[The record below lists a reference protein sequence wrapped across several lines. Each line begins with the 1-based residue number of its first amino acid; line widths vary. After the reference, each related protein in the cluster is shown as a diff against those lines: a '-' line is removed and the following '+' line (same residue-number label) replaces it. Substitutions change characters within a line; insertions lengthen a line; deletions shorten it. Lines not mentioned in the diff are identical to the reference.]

1 MTLSCGNSSQR
12 VNTKSRCFYG
22 SSIRP
27 REQRFMRVGLTEY
40 ESCFRI
46 CEHRI
51 FAVNDIRSSATSNIS
66 DSRATFT
73 VARLHSCNA
82 HVFLDGASMAA
93 KYDAIIVGG
102 GHNGLVTACYLARA
116 HWKVLVLERRY
127 IVGGACV
134 TEENTFP
141 GFKVSTA
148 AYVNSLFRPEIIRDL
163 HLRDYGF
170 ELVERNPSSFSPFSD
185 GRYLMLGPDK
195 DMNLREIAKFSQK
208 DAQQYPKYEAML
220 ERVASV
226 IEPTLTQTPPNI
238 AKPCLGDLLK
248 MAPLGPSEQ
257 KLGPG
262 MGEAIEVLTGPARP
276 ILDRWFESEELKAT
290 LATDAIIGAFAS
302 PSMPGTA
309 YVLFHHVMG
318 ETNGKRGVWSYVK
331 GGMGGLTQAL
341 AKAATALGVEIR
353 TDAEVDKILVR
364 DNAVTGV
371 ALKGG
376 GEEFYAPK
384 IASNVDCH
392 VTFTQL
398 LEPAELPP
406 DFLAA
411 IERISYDSASAK
423 INVALDALPNFT
435 ACPGSTA
442 GPQHRGTVHLCPD
455 KDFIE
460 RGYDDAKYG
469 YCSKEPI
476 VECTIPS
483 SVDPSVV
490 PPGKHL
496 MSMFVQYATYK
507 LKEGEWT
514 NALKNEFADRCFNIV
529 EQYAPG
535 FTSSVIDRQ
544 ILSPVDLE
552 NTFNLTGGNIFQG
565 SMSLHQL
572 FMFRPVPG
580 FASYKMPLKGLF
592 LCGAAAHPGGGVM
605 GASGWNAAREMLKR

>member
-1 MTLSCGNSSQR
+1 
-12 VNTKSRCFYG
+12 
-22 SSIRP
+22 
-27 REQRFMRVGLTEY
+27 
-40 ESCFRI
+40 
-46 CEHRI
+46 
-51 FAVNDIRSSATSNIS
+51 
-66 DSRATFT
+66 
-73 VARLHSCNA
+73 
-82 HVFLDGASMAA
+82 MAA
-93 KYDAIIVGG
+93 QYDAIIVGG
-102 GHNGLVTACYLARA
+102 GHNGLVAACYLARA
-116 HWKVLVLERRY
+116 KWKVLVLERRY

-134 TEENTFP
+134 TEETFP

-163 HLRDYGF
+163 RLHDYGF
-170 ELVERNPSSFSPFSD
+170 ALAERNPSSFSPFLD
-185 GRYLMLGPDK
+185 GRYLMLGPDQ
-195 DMNLREIAKFSQK
+195 DMNLREIGKFSQN
-208 DAQQYPKYEAML
+208 DARAYPQYEAML

-226 IEPTLTQTPPNI
+226 IEPTLTQTPPNVV
-238 AKPCLGDLLK
+238 KPGLGDLFK
-248 MAPLGPSEQ
+248 MAPLGRALQ

-262 MGEAIEVLTGPARP
+262 MGEAVEVLTGPARP

-341 AKAATALGVEIR
+341 AKAAADLGVDIR

-364 DNAVTGV
+364 NNAVTGV
-371 ALKGG
+371 ALKNGDT
-376 GEEFYAPK
+376 FNATRV
-384 IASNVDCH
+384 ASNADCR

-398 LEPAELPP
+398 LDSSVLPP

-411 IERISYDSASAK
+411 VERISYDSASAK
-423 INVALDALPNFT
+423 INVALSALPNFT
-435 ACPGSTA
+435 ACPGSTP

-455 KDFIE
+455 QDFIE

-469 YCSKEPI
+469 SPSKEPI

-483 SVDPSVV
+483 AVDPSVA

-496 MSMFVQYATYK
+496 MSMFVQYAPYK
-507 LKEGEWT
+507 LKAGAWT
-514 NALKNEFADRCFNIV
+514 EERKNDFADRCFAIV

-544 ILSPVDLE
+544 VLSPVDLE
-552 NTFNLTGGNIFQG
+552 RTFNLTGGNIFQG
-565 SMSLHQL
+565 AMALHQL

-580 FASYKMPLKGLF
+580 FAGYRTPVTGLY